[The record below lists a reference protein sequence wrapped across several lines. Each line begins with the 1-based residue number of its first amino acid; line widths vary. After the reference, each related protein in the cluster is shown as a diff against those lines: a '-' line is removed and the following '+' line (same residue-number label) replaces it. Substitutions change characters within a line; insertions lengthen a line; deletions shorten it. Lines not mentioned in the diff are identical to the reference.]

1 VDGGGGRRRRSIRGA
16 PRRRM
21 DRCLITHRAK
31 TTRKHHKPLVVPLE
45 VGGSRCLGRDLL
57 HPEYRRWP
65 QRPIWGLDPKMRKP
79 SLATQI
85 LGINALLIVATG
97 MAAIV
102 AARLSLDDV
111 VGRRQALVLVAG
123 ILGAV
128 LVNGIVL
135 RRRFAP
141 LEKLIDVMERID
153 LARPGVRADVPEA
166 DSDDVV
172 RLVQAFNRMLGRI
185 EDERSRTAA
194 AVLQGQES
202 ERARVARDLHDE
214 CNQALTA
221 VLLRLEAHIHSAP
234 EALREELRETKDV
247 AVTAMDE
254 LLRLAREL
262 RPAALDDHGLTVA
275 LRNQLERFS
284 DQTGVPSELRCY
296 DELTDLADHEQTVVY
311 RVVQESLSNITRHA
325 EATNV
330 VVEIG
335 RDHGRP
341 VVRIVDDGVGFTA
354 GEDGGGIGLVGM
366 QERARL
372 ARGRLQV
379 HSIKGRGTAVELRL
393 DRDLWLA
400 AEETRAA

>member
-1 VDGGGGRRRRSIRGA
+1 
-16 PRRRM
+16 
-21 DRCLITHRAK
+21 
-31 TTRKHHKPLVVPLE
+31 
-45 VGGSRCLGRDLL
+45 
-57 HPEYRRWP
+57 
-65 QRPIWGLDPKMRKP
+65 MRKP
-79 SLATQI
+79 PLATQI
-85 LGINALLIVATG
+85 LAVNALLIVATG

-111 VGRRQALVLVAG
+111 VGRRQAFVLVAG

-153 LARPGVRADVPEA
+153 LARPGVRADIPDA
-166 DSDDVV
+166 DSEDVV

-234 EALREELRETKDV
+234 QELRAELRETKDV

-275 LRNQLERFS
+275 LRNQLERFTE
-284 DQTGVPSELRCY
+284 QTGVPADLRCY

-325 EATNV
+325 RASKV
-330 VVEIG
+330 VVEVG

-341 VVRIVDDGVGFTA
+341 VVRIVDDGVGFSA
-354 GEDGGGIGLVGM
+354 QDGDGIGVVGM
-366 QERARL
+366 HERARL

-379 HSIKGRGTAVELRL
+379 HSIPGRGTAVELRL
-393 DRDLWLA
+393 DHDLWLA
-400 AEETRAA
+400 AEGTRVA

>member
-1 VDGGGGRRRRSIRGA
+1 
-16 PRRRM
+16 
-21 DRCLITHRAK
+21 
-31 TTRKHHKPLVVPLE
+31 
-45 VGGSRCLGRDLL
+45 
-57 HPEYRRWP
+57 
-65 QRPIWGLDPKMRKP
+65 MRKP
-79 SLATQI
+79 PLATQI
-85 LGINALLIVATG
+85 LAVNALLIVATG
-97 MAAIV
+97 LAAIV

-128 LVNGIVL
+128 LVNGVVL

-141 LEKLIDVMERID
+141 LEKVIDVMERID
-153 LARPGVRADVPEA
+153 LASPGVRADVPEA

-234 EALREELRETKDV
+234 EELRAELRETKDV

-284 DQTGVPSELRCY
+284 DQTGVPAELRCY
-296 DELTDLADHEQTVVY
+296 DELTDLASHEQTVVY

-325 EATNV
+325 HASNV
-330 VVEIG
+330 MVEIG

-341 VVRIVDDGVGFTA
+341 VIRIVDDGVGF
-354 GEDGGGIGLVGM
+354 DGGDGDGIGLVGM
-366 QERARL
+366 RERARL

-379 HSIKGRGTAVELRL
+379 NTTIGRGTSVELRL
-393 DRDLWLA
+393 DRDLWLD
-400 AEETRAA
+400 AEGTRAA